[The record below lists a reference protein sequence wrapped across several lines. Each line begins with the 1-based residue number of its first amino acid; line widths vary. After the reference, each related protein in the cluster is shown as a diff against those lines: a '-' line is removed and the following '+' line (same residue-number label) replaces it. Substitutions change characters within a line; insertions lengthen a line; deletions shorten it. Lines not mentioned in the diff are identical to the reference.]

1 MKPAQLFDMSGTVA
15 IVTGA
20 SGTLGRQ
27 FSLALADA
35 GAAVALVGRRRN
47 ELEETQRDVSKTG
60 AKSAVIET
68 DLVLPGAIAGML
80 SETERALGVPT
91 LLVNNAGA
99 ANVRATAELTA
110 QEWDHVMNVNLRAAF
125 LAAQGFGQ
133 RRIAAGGGGAIVNI
147 ASITG
152 LTAPMAITPYAISK
166 GAMIQLTKILAREW
180 ARHRIRVNALCP
192 GYFES
197 NMTQRYLSS
206 EGGERML
213 RAVPMRRGGQAGEL
227 DGPLLL
233 LASDAGGY
241 MTGATIV
248 VDGGQTLVTP

>member
-1 MKPAQLFDMSGTVA
+1 VNPSTRFEMTGAVA

-27 FSLALADA
+27 FSVALAEA
-35 GAAVALVGRRRN
+35 GATVALVGRKQT
-47 ELEETQRDVSKTG
+47 ELEATRTAVADAGGRSEIVIADLTEAGAVSDTMRIVE
-60 AKSAVIET
+60 S
-68 DLVLPGAIAGML
+68 
-80 SETERALGVPT
+80 RLGVPT
-91 LLVNNAGA
+91 VLINNAGSA
-99 ANVRATAELTA
+99 AAAPTAELSLA
-110 QEWDHVMNVNLRAAF
+110 DWDSVMNVNLRGAF
-125 LAAQGFGQ
+125 LVAQAFGR

-152 LTAPMAITPYAISK
+152 LTAPITITPYAVSK
-166 GAMIQLTKILAREW
+166 GALIQLTKILAREW

-197 NMTQRYLSS
+197 NMTQSYLDS
-206 EGGERML
+206 EHGERML
-213 RAVPMRRGGQAGEL
+213 RAVPMRRGGRAGEL

-233 LASDAGGY
+233 LASEAGSY